1 MVNSKPGDTGGSKE
15 KLRVEAVRLVLWELG
30 LLIPSHMCHCFNS
43 FSQNNNS
50 APKSKIPVW
59 SDPEYDPIRSPMRSG
74 IPSGFVNGRL
84 IIILEIVYRGEHDT
98 TNCKEKTFTVKRY
111 GIWSTLSNLSANYIP
126 LVHSIYSITFKPKN
140 CSEYFRA
147 MIRIWVMFTYLKA
160 WLYNNMPNMDHLGE
174 KWVFTL
180 WNKDNFDSKN

>member
-1 MVNSKPGDTGGSKE
+1 MIQAARKKNSESKPLDLCCE
-15 KLRVEAVRLVLWELG
+15 
-30 LLIPSHMCHCFNS
+30 NS
-43 FSQNNNS
+43 DFLFRATCVVVSTAFLKIIILHQNRRYQS
-50 APKSKIPVW
+50 
-59 SDPEYDPIRSPMRSG
+59 DPIRNTIQSG
-74 IPSGFVNGRL
+74 VRCDLESHLGFVNGRL

-98 TNCKEKTFTVKRY
+98 TNCKEKTFTVQRY

-180 WNKDNFDSKN
+180 